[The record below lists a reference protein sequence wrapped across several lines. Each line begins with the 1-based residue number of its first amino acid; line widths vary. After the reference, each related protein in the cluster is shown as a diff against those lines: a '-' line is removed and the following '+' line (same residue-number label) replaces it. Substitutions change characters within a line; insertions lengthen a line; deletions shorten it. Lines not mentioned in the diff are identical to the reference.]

1 MKKLDTM
8 PPRHPINATL
18 ELTLRCNLKCKMCMF
33 RHADDENAR
42 LASEELTAS
51 QWADLALQMFDAGT
65 LNILIT
71 GGEPLLRKDFCEI
84 YSSIYRLGFIVTLYT
99 NATLVTEEILQTL
112 RQYPPHKIGITLYGA
127 SNEIYEKLCGC
138 ADGFDRAIAGVR
150 ALAAL
155 PSVLEFRTTL
165 VQDNYEEIG
174 AIEALVRQEFDL
186 PVTHTATVF
195 QSVRGGCM
203 SAADC
208 RLTPEQTVDLTIQR
222 TLRRVREQLSPQQ
235 LERVRLYLAEPPQP
249 DCTVEG
255 KRITLLG
262 CNAGMNDVTVTW
274 DGKLLGCQML
284 GCFSTDAAKL
294 GFAKAWEE
302 WPYTVCLPKLNSRCA
317 ACSDMGSCAV
327 CPAVRMAECGDLAGR
342 PEYICQQ
349 TKLLAKKKGV
359 NLL

>member
-1 MKKLDTM
+1 MKKLDAM

-33 RHADDENAR
+33 RHSDGENVR
-42 LASEELTAS
+42 LAAEELTAS
-51 QWADLALQMFDAGT
+51 QWSDMAQQLFDAGT
-65 LNILIT
+65 LNLLIT
-71 GGEPLLRKDFCEI
+71 GGEPMLRRDFSEI

-99 NATLVTEEILQTL
+99 NATLVTEEIMQTL
-112 RQYPPHKIGITLYGA
+112 RRYPPHRIGITLYGA
-127 SNEIYEKLCGC
+127 SNQTYAALCGC
-138 ADGFDRAIAGVR
+138 PDGFDRALSGAR

-165 VQDNYEEIG
+165 VQDNYEEIS
-174 AIEALVRQEFDL
+174 AMEALVRQEFDL
-186 PVTHTATVF
+186 PLTHTASVF

-203 SAADC
+203 PVADC

-235 LERVRLYLAEPPQP
+235 LEQVRLYLAEPPHL
-249 DCTVEG
+249 DCNVETQ
-255 KRITLLG
+255 RMTLLG
-262 CNAGMNDVTVTW
+262 CNAGMSDVTVTW

-294 GFAKAWEE
+294 GFARAWEE
-302 WPYTVCLPKLNSRCA
+302 WPYTVRLPELNSQ
-317 ACSDMGSCAV
+317 CAV
-327 CPAVRMAECGDLAGR
+327 CPDAAYCATCPGVRMAECRNLSGK
-342 PEYICQQ
+342 PEYICRQ
-349 TKLLAKKKGV
+349 TKLLALKKGE